1 LETDQDPNP
10 TRETRPPPFSVFP
23 TLPINDSSAAFAAAL
38 EMPAS
43 AAIASINSDLFI
55 ILKVNYY
62 KHKFIRFPKRPMKK
76 PLKSP
81 LLLIKTNIC

>member
-1 LETDQDPNP
+1 
-10 TRETRPPPFSVFP
+10 
-23 TLPINDSSAAFAAAL
+23 
-38 EMPAS
+38 MPAS